1 MEDHRENN
9 NEIELDLL
17 EIVHILLGRFW
28 IILCAAVVTALAG
41 FAVSA
46 YVLPPVFEST
56 TKIYILNKTDNTAV
70 TYTDVQIG
78 TQLTKDYAELI
89 NSRYVIQKVI
99 EQLSLEGMEY
109 EEPMKKVSVDAP
121 ADTRI
126 VSITVEHTNPEMAMR
141 IANGIREVA
150 EEHIQN
156 VMDIEAVNVVETA
169 NMPME
174 KSGPGIL
181 KWTLIGGMA
190 GGFLACAVIVI
201 LFLLDDTIKSSEDVE
216 KYLGLSTLA
225 TIPVISEDT
234 TVKKRKNKRTK

>member
-17 EIVHILLGRFW
+17 EIVHVLLGRFW
-28 IILCAAVVTALAG
+28 IILCAGVIAALAG
-41 FAVSA
+41 FVVSA
-46 YVLPPVFEST
+46 YVLAPVYEST

-70 TYTDVQIG
+70 TYTDVQMG

-99 EQLSLEGMEY
+99 DLLSLEGIEY
-109 EEPMKKVSVDAP
+109 EELMKKVSVDAP

-126 VSITVEHTNPEMAMR
+126 VSITVKHTDPALAMS

-156 VMDIEAVNVVETA
+156 VMDLEAVNVVETA

-174 KSGPGIL
+174 KSGPSIL

-190 GGFLACAVIVI
+190 GGFLACAAIVI
-201 LFLLDDTIKSSEDVE
+201 IFLLDDTIKSSEDVE

-225 TIPVISEDT
+225 MVPVISEDNT
-234 TVKKRKNKRTK
+234 GRKIKRKK